1 MNHISFQETI
11 FVYIHIQPILEAL
24 FYAHLVSIICHYMKR
39 VIKFNIYQCY
49 IHVGNK
55 FIDEGIPYNLLGD
68 TIKAPQIINKMP

>member
-1 MNHISFQETI
+1 MIYHFKKQFLYTTHLTNS
-11 FVYIHIQPILEAL
+11 EAL

-55 FIDEGIPYNLLGD
+55 FIDEGIS
-68 TIKAPQIINKMP
+68 